1 MKKIFRL
8 GEAEHRCSLRR
19 GAEGLVLET
28 DAGPLRC
35 ALLPLGAARHRL
47 SAGDEQAE
55 ALIARHGERLWVR
68 LRGRTHVIEAVDPL
82 DALAAASRHG
92 GDGAQAPMPGTIVS
106 VLVQPGAEVK
116 AGQDLVVME
125 SMKLEVTIRAPHDG
139 RIAAVHCAPGDQV
152 PPKFTLVRF
161 ATAEGSAPEIAA

>member
-1 MKKIFRL
+1 M
-8 GEAEHRCSLRR
+8 
-19 GAEGLVLET
+19 
-28 DAGPLRC
+28 
-35 ALLPLGAARHRL
+35 
-47 SAGDEQAE
+47 
-55 ALIARHGERLWVR
+55 
-68 LRGRTHVIEAVDPL
+68 DPL
-82 DALAAASRHG
+82 DALTAAGRHG

-152 PPKFTLVRF
+152 TLKFTLVSF
-161 ATAEGSAPEIAA
+161 EATT

>member
-8 GEAEHRCSLRR
+8 GESEHTCSLRR
-19 GAEGLVLET
+19 GAEGLVLDTE
-28 DAGPLRC
+28 AGPLPC
-35 ALLPLGAARHRL
+35 ALQPLGAARYRV
-47 SAGDEQAE
+47 SAGEEQAE
-55 ALIARHGERLWVR
+55 ALIARHGERIWVR
-68 LRGRTHVIEAVDPL
+68 LRGRTHIIDAVDPL
-82 DALAAASRHG
+82 DALAAAGRHG

-106 VLVQPGAEVK
+106 VLVQPGAEVR

-152 PPKFTLVRF
+152 PLKFTLVSF
-161 ATAEGSAPEIAA
+161 EAAT